1 MQNPFSLAV
10 VYDFSD
16 LFSHVHRVSDTF
28 PQYRLCISA
37 IVNIIL
43 AQCVDFDCLSVSR
56 SQTEFL
62 RQ

>member
-1 MQNPFSLAV
+1 MIFQTSFRMYIVLVIPFPSTGCV
-10 VYDFSD
+10 FV
-16 LFSHVHRVSDTF
+16 
-28 PQYRLCISA
+28 A